1 LRREWTKDPE
11 DLYHFHY
18 IILYILVHIS
28 ISLDYQPGCSEQF
41 TITVY
46 AKWPC
51 QLQVL
56 LSFIRKIIR
65 SFHFISTS
73 SSTAM
78 VSFDHPVVRLLGSRS
93 SSSSSLISASPPKQ
107 RVYSLGISPLAF
119 SIPKRILSIHL
130 YSLVNRFILFQLVL
144 KLLH

>member
-1 LRREWTKDPE
+1 VDLRREWTKDPE

-93 SSSSSLISASPPKQ
+93 SSLDISFTPQAESLLT
-107 RVYSLGISPLAF
+107 RH
-119 SIPKRILSIHL
+119 IPAC
-130 YSLVNRFILFQLVL
+130 LFDPQEDSV
-144 KLLH
+144 HTSV